1 MIASPPRLPQF
12 IVWKLAPNPDA
23 PSTMTKHPADYRDGR
38 APVDAQNPAIWMSH
52 EVAVARARELG
63 SAYGVGFAITDA
75 DQYGFID
82 LDHQLVTDA
91 NGNRNWS
98 PFAYEILTLFP
109 GAYVEISPSREG
121 LHIIFAYRG
130 EAPPHAKKP
139 RPGLEFYTGKRFA
152 TMTGNGAL
160 GDASTDH
167 TAAMLGFIQK
177 YAPPAAGDVDIELTD
192 EPHAHWS
199 GPTDDEA
206 LLKIM
211 MGDRRPKTMF
221 GAKVRF
227 KDLYERNVDKLA
239 AAWPSDSPGKE
250 FDGSSADQSLC
261 NLLAFYTGC
270 HGTRMA
276 KFWKESPLGQRAKLE
291 REDYVVST
299 IAKACAGC
307 TKVYSNK
314 VPAGS
319 AKVQAANADADASAP
334 WWTAKQFLAVQF
346 TPSDG
351 LPELKCWNEDFYH
364 YQDGIYIPISR
375 ASLRARLYPYLE
387 GAGENPKPEGVSAV
401 VDALASHVYLNEKTK
416 VPSLINAPERD
427 MSAVIVADNGAF
439 NLDTDERIPLSPN
452 LFALNALPFDY
463 NPSAPDP
470 VEWLRFL
477 STQWAD
483 DQPSIDALQE
493 IGGLLLTPYT
503 HFQKLFFLI
512 GPTRSGKGT
521 ILKLWTLMLG
531 GIDNVVGPT
540 LASLTKDFGLQP
552 LIGKLAAFIGDVR
565 LSPRVD
571 QSTLVERLL
580 SLTGEDALS
589 VPRKNMKNWDGGL
602 FVRLVMASN
611 ELPHFS
617 DESGAAAG
625 RVLML
630 VMKHSFLGKED
641 TGLLDRLKAELPQ
654 ILAWHA
660 RGRRRLF
667 ARGHFIQPESA
678 REKIRQLEDMG
689 QPVKVF
695 VREMC
700 MVGGGRVA
708 KSELYRAWQTWCGS
722 NGEHAGS
729 NANFGK
735 ALHAAVTAL
744 RVSQPRG
751 TDGKQYEAYEG
762 ITLKAALGV
771 TFK

>member
-1 MIASPPRLPQF
+1 
-12 IVWKLAPNPDA
+12 
-23 PSTMTKHPADYRDGR
+23 
-38 APVDAQNPAIWMSH
+38 
-52 EVAVARARELG
+52 
-63 SAYGVGFAITDA
+63 
-75 DQYGFID
+75 
-82 LDHQLVTDA
+82 
-91 NGNRNWS
+91 
-98 PFAYEILTLFP
+98 
-109 GAYVEISPSREG
+109 
-121 LHIIFAYRG
+121 
-130 EAPPHAKKP
+130 
-139 RPGLEFYTGKRFA
+139 
-152 TMTGNGAL
+152 
-160 GDASTDH
+160 
-167 TAAMLGFIQK
+167 
-177 YAPPAAGDVDIELTD
+177 
-192 EPHAHWS
+192 
-199 GPTDDEA
+199 
-206 LLKIM
+206 
-211 MGDRRPKTMF
+211 
-221 GAKVRF
+221 
-227 KDLYERNVDKLA
+227 
-239 AAWPSDSPGKE
+239 
-250 FDGSSADQSLC
+250 
-261 NLLAFYTGC
+261 
-270 HGTRMA
+270 
-276 KFWKESPLGQRAKLE
+276 
-291 REDYVVST
+291 
-299 IAKACAGC
+299 
-307 TKVYSNK
+307 
-314 VPAGS
+314 
-319 AKVQAANADADASAP
+319 
-334 WWTAKQFLAVQF
+334 
-346 TPSDG
+346 
-351 LPELKCWNEDFYH
+351 
-364 YQDGIYIPISR
+364 
-375 ASLRARLYPYLE
+375 
-387 GAGENPKPEGVSAV
+387 V

-463 NPSAPDP
+463 NPNAPDP
-470 VEWLRFL
+470 AEWLRFL

-483 DQPSIDALQE
+483 DPQSIDALQE

-695 VREMC
+695 VRETC
-700 MVGGGRVA
+700 KIGGGRVA
-708 KSELYRAWQTWCGS
+708 KDELFRAWQTWCAS

-735 ALHAAVTAL
+735 ALHAAVAGL
-744 RVSQPRG
+744 RVAQPRG
-751 TDGKQYEAYEG
+751 ADGRHFYAYEG
-762 ITLKAALGV
+762 ITLNAALGIGWH
-771 TFK
+771 